1 MAAIAKIL
9 IVEDELIAAYN
20 LADNIGRLG
29 YEVSGIVKTGE
40 AALAN
45 VSENPPDLILMDIK
59 LQGEMSGIETARAL
73 EEYEI
78 PIIYLTA
85 FNDIV
90 TLEKAAETY
99 AYGYL
104 NKPAKLEDIRSA
116 ISVSLS
122 KHQQDKT
129 IKSILT
135 QEQQLNQMKSRFVA
149 MVAHDLRAPLTHML
163 VSLEILRKYGDELDE
178 AQKEKQF
185 NRMQM
190 AIKNMTL
197 QLEEMMTIDRV
208 ESGKFMLKPRA
219 IDLVRFCEE
228 RLDFFDVVAQH
239 NYNLVFE
246 HEGPCSCLCL
256 DEDIL
261 QHVLNNL
268 ISNAIKYSPKGGD
281 IRLHLSCEDRQ
292 IVLEVRDRGIGI
304 PPEELEKLYQ
314 PFERASNVGNIK
326 GTGIGMYIV
335 KRAIECHHGEIS
347 VSSEVGVGTT
357 FKITLPYLKPE
368 QYLD

>member
-1 MAAIAKIL
+1 MGAIEKIL

-20 LADNIGRLG
+20 LADNIERLG

-40 AALAN
+40 AALAK
-45 VSENPPDLILMDIK
+45 VSDNPPNLILMDIK

-73 EEYEI
+73 QEYEI

-85 FNDIV
+85 FNDTA
-90 TLEKAAETY
+90 TLAEAVETY

-116 ISVSLS
+116 ISLSLS
-122 KHQQDKT
+122 KHQRDRT
-129 IKSILT
+129 IESILT

-163 VSLEILRKYGDELDE
+163 VSLEILRKYGDELNPD
-178 AQKEKQF
+178 QKEKQF
-185 NRMQM
+185 NQMQI

-208 ESGKFMLKPRA
+208 ESGNFVLKPQV

-228 RLDFFDVVAQH
+228 RLDFFDTVARH
-239 NYNLVFE
+239 NYNLVFK
-246 HEGPCSCLCL
+246 HEGQCSCLCL

-281 IRLHLSCEDRQ
+281 IRLHLVCKDRKV
-292 IVLEVRDRGIGI
+292 VLEISDRGIGI

-335 KRAIECHHGEIS
+335 KRAIECHHGQIA

-357 FKITLPYLKPE
+357 FKISLPYLQPE
-368 QYLD
+368 Q